1 MEFNGVIQKVMP
13 KRSGTSAR
21 TGNQWETQGF
31 IFEYKENPTD
41 RTSDSVPLETFSSDT
56 IKSFEK
62 WMEKDADGNPIVEN
76 GLINLTRPLYVHIGF
91 GHRARTYTNEQT
103 GKTSIF
109 TDFNIYK
116 FEWLKQPETPP
127 TFDNAQKQPAAA
139 QAEQSADGE
148 QTDDLPF

>member
-1 MEFNGVIQKVMP
+1 MQDI
-13 KRSGTSAR
+13 
-21 TGNQWETQGF
+21 
-31 IFEYKENPTD
+31 
-41 RTSDSVPLETFSSDT
+41 VPLETFSSDT

-62 WMEKDADGNPIVEN
+62 WMEKGADGKPIVEN

-116 FEWLKQPETPP
+116 FEWLKQPDTPP

-139 QAEQSADGE
+139 QTEQSADGE